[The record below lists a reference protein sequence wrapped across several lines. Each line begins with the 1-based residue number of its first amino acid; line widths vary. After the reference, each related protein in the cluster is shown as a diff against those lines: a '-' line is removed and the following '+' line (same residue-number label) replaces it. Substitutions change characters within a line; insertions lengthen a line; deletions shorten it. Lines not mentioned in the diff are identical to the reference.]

1 MLSVICPIY
10 NEEKYITRCIDSIL
24 LQDYPKDDLEVIF
37 VDGMS
42 VDKTRAIV
50 NEYIS
55 KYEFIKLLDNPKR
68 IAPCAMNIGIQA
80 AKGEVIMRIDGHSI
94 YPTNYFSSL
103 VKWLNTL
110 PNASNVGA
118 VCNTDVI
125 NKNITSMSIAKV
137 MSDKIGVGNST
148 FRTGSNEEFL
158 EVDTV
163 PFGCY
168 KREVFDRIGLY
179 NEALVRCQDIELN
192 KRLTRAGGKIY
203 LIPSIRC
210 SYIPRDNY
218 SEFAKNRYLTG
229 YWVLKSSF
237 ICKTFKNL
245 GLRHFIPLLFVMSV
259 LTTVLVGLFWWPF
272 FILTGVALLSY
283 LTLISVRSMMIVD
296 ANTRVLNIV
305 WAFITLHVS
314 YGWGSICAIVDKLFH
329 LRQDK

>member
-10 NEEKYITRCIDSIL
+10 NEEKYIVKCIDSIL
-24 LQDYPKDDLEVIF
+24 AQDYPKDDLEVIF

-42 VDKTRAIV
+42 TDRTRGIV
-50 NEYIS
+50 ESYIA
-55 KYEFIKLLDNPKR
+55 KYSFIQLLDNPKR
-68 IAPCAMNIGIQA
+68 IAPCAMNVGIQA
-80 AKGEVIMRIDGHSI
+80 SKGDVIMRLDGHSL
-94 YPTNYFSSL
+94 YPINYFSSL
-103 VKWLNTL
+103 VSWLGKL
-110 PNASNVGA
+110 PDASNVGA
-118 VCNTDVI
+118 VCDTDVI
-125 NKNITSMSIAKV
+125 NKNPTSMAIAKV

-148 FRTGSNEEFL
+148 FRTGSNAEYI

-168 KREVFDRIGLY
+168 KREVFDEIGLY
-179 NEALVRCQDIELN
+179 NEELVRCQDIELN
-192 KRLTRAGGKIY
+192 KRLKRAGGKIY
-203 LIPSIRC
+203 LIPSVHC
-210 SYIPRDNY
+210 TYIPRDKFKD
-218 SEFAKNRYLTG
+218 FASNRYLTG
-229 YWVLKSSF
+229 YWVIKSSF

-245 GLRHFIPLLFVMSV
+245 GLRHFIPLLFVMSI
-259 LTTVLVGLFWWPF
+259 LITLVAGLFWWPF

-329 LRQDK
+329 LRQNK

>member
-1 MLSVICPIY
+1 MLSVICPTY
-10 NEEKYITRCIDSIL
+10 NEEKYIAQCIDSIL
-24 LQDYPKDDLEVIF
+24 SQDYPKDDLEVIF

-42 VDKTRAIV
+42 VDRTREIV
-50 NEYIS
+50 N
-55 KYEFIKLLDNPKR
+55 KYSFNYKFIKLFDNPKR
-68 IAPCAMNIGIQA
+68 IAPCAMNIGIKA
-80 AKGEVIMRIDGHSI
+80 ARGEIIMRIDGHSL

-103 VKWLNTL
+103 VNCLKTL
-110 PNASNVGA
+110 SDASNVGA
-118 VCNTDVI
+118 ICDTKVL
-125 NKNITSMSIAKV
+125 NKNVTSLSIAKV

-148 FRTGSNEEFL
+148 FRTGSSEEYV

-168 KREVFDRIGLY
+168 RRDVFDKIGLY

-203 LIPSIRC
+203 LIPSVRC

-218 SEFAKNRYLTG
+218 SDFAKNRYLTG
-229 YWVLKSSF
+229 YWVLNTSF

-259 LTTVLVGLFWWPF
+259 LTTLLAGLFWWQF
-272 FILTGVALLSY
+272 FILTCIALLSY
-283 LTLISVRSMMIVD
+283 LTLVSVRSVMIVD
-296 ANTRVLNIV
+296 ANTRVLNLI

-314 YGWGSICAIVDKLFH
+314 YGWGSICAIVDKILN
-329 LRQDK
+329 LRKN